1 MRDISS
7 KIKTLRTAVAKATL
21 KVAPATVQFLNDN
34 KLPKGDPVPVAKVA
48 AIQAAKN
55 THQIIPYCHPLPID
69 FVGVEFTIG
78 ETSIDVE
85 VTVKAI
91 YKTGVEMEALTAAS
105 AAVLTLYD
113 MMKMVDETMEITGV
127 VLVEKR
133 GGKSEFGETFTKPLR
148 AAVLVMSDSIA
159 GGKKSDLSGRLIKER
174 LEQYRIEV
182 RDYSI
187 IPDEPGEIKKKILSY
202 TDDMHLDLVMT
213 TGGTGMSLRDFTP
226 ETMHGII
233 EREVP
238 GIPETLRAYGQERTP
253 YSMLSRGRAGIRGNS
268 LIINLPGS
276 KRGVAESLDAL
287 FPFVLHSFKMLWGG
301 KHGEQPSGGRSQ
313 RSEVGDQRS
322 GREGDTD
329 D

>member
-1 MRDISS
+1 MRDISD
-7 KIKTLRTAVAKATL
+7 KIKTLRTATAKATL
-21 KVAPATVQFLNDN
+21 KLSPETVQLLNEN
-34 KLPKGDPVPVAKVA
+34 KLPKGDPLPVAKVA

-69 FVGVEFTIG
+69 FVGVEY
-78 ETSIDVE
+78 SIDDTTIEVE

-91 YKTGVEMEALTAAS
+91 YKTGVEMEALTGASVAA
-105 AAVLTLYD
+105 LTLYD

-133 GGKSEFGETFTKPLR
+133 GGKSDFGESFKKPLR

-159 GGKKSDLSGRLIKER
+159 GGKKNDLSGRLIKER
-174 LEQYRIEV
+174 LEQYNIEV

-187 IPDEPGEIKKKILSY
+187 IPDEPEMIKKKILTY
-202 TDDMHLDLVMT
+202 TDDMRLDLIMT
-213 TGGTGMSLRDFTP
+213 TGGTGMSPRDFTP
-226 ETMHGII
+226 ETMNDIF

-238 GIPETLRAYGQERTP
+238 GIPEAVRAYGQERTP
-253 YSMLSRGRAGIRGNS
+253 YSMLSRGRAGVRGNS

-276 KRGVAESLDAL
+276 KRGVAESLDSL

-301 KHGEQPSGGRSQ
+301 GHVEQ
-313 RSEVGDQRS
+313 RSEVRRRKSEDGGGGS
-322 GREGDTD
+322 G
-329 D
+329 